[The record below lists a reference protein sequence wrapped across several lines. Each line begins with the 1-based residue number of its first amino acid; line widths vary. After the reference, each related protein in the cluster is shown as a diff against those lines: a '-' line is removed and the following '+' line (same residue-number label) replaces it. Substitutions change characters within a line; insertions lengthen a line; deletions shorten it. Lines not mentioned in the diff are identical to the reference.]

1 MRFPLSFVLAFFLFP
16 LLPACEKE
24 KHPEAE
30 QLAALMDEEFKI
42 YREAKQD
49 CDSAVA
55 RLEAFYA
62 DPGRLERAAGA
73 VTEIIHKD
81 FSKDEDYRAESIK
94 IIKPSFME
102 LGSVKFD
109 FNSKCK
115 VDPDLLELLKLK
127 AGQEI
132 KQAVDAKDIGAVS
145 RLYQM
150 NNDLR
155 EYIQTGLYVYD
166 PEVEMRMAN
175 LRRHRARKAASA
187 KLSGGLKMMDR
198 LMNAADALIPPGNKE
213 AKGQMQGMKE
223 AWDMQKAIMK
233 SIAEK
238 RR

>member
-1 MRFPLSFVLAFFLFP
+1 MT
-16 LLPACEKE
+16 
-24 KHPEAE
+24 
-30 QLAALMDEEFKI
+30 
-42 YREAKQD
+42 
-49 CDSAVA
+49 
-55 RLEAFYA
+55 
-62 DPGRLERAAGA
+62 G
-73 VTEIIHKD
+73 IIHKD

-109 FNSKCK
+109 FNSSCK
-115 VDPDLLELLKLK
+115 VDDDLLELLKLK
-127 AGQEI
+127 AGQDI
-132 KQAVDAKDIGAVS
+132 KKAVDTKDIGAIS

-175 LRRHRARKAASA
+175 LRQHRARKEAQV

-198 LMNAADALIPPGNKE
+198 LINAADKLIPPGNKE

-223 AWDMQKAIMK
+223 AWDMQKAIIK